1 MASKSPPQPAS
12 AGTAASASSA
22 AVATSASFNSPTFV
36 RKTLTT
42 VFIALLIDILAFTII
57 LPLYPRIL
65 EHYEAVDGKD
75 ESSLYF
81 HMRSQ
86 IQSFR
91 HTLGVSSS
99 GFDII
104 LFGGALGSLFSF
116 LQFISSPII
125 GSLSDAYGRRQVL
138 LLSMVG
144 NAVSMLL
151 WIFSRSFG
159 VFVCSRIV
167 GGLTEGNV
175 QMSIAVISDVTTAE
189 TRSKGLALV
198 GIAFSL
204 GFTVGP
210 PLGAYFTSVDLLQLF
225 PFLSGLPLNQ
235 YSSPALFAF
244 VLIMIETAY
253 LYIALPETRDYHKLA
268 ITSTKTPSTSASTA
282 TATTTTTT
290 TTTTRKTRDASVG
303 PSPPNGVNTTTTQ
316 QRSKTRINTLS
327 TLHFLFLF
335 FFSGMEFTLTFL
347 THDRFAFTHARQGRL
362 LAFIGVL
369 SALVQGGYT
378 RRIHTHTRF
387 TERGLVAQGIASASL
402 GLATLGFCAV
412 GSGKNDGGGGGV
424 WWLYTGCAFLAFTSG
439 TVVTGLTALASYETG
454 ARKGDHDDDAVGE
467 YEEVGGSGGS
477 RNSEKKGGGDR
488 GRVLGR
494 FRSVGQLGRALGPLF
509 ACTTYWVF
517 GSRCAYGFG
526 AGAMACVACATWMFA
541 PAGAAAA
548 KRRAASTTTT
558 TTAARSKKE
567 L

>member
-22 AVATSASFNSPTFV
+22 AVATSPSFNSPTFV

-65 EHYEAVDGKD
+65 EYYEAVDGKD

-210 PLGAYFTSVDLLQLF
+210 PLGAYFTSVDLLQVF

-253 LYIALPETRDYHKLA
+253 LYVALPETRDYHKLA
-268 ITSTKTPSTSASTA
+268 TTTSTKTPSTLASTA
-282 TATTTTTT
+282 TATA
-290 TTTTRKTRDASVG
+290 TRKTRDASVG
-303 PSPPNGVNTTTTQ
+303 PSPAPINGVNNTPTT

-327 TLHFLFLF
+327 TVHFLFLF

-378 RRIHTHTRF
+378 RRIHTQARF
-387 TERGLVAQGIASASL
+387 TERGLVAQGIAAASL
-402 GLATLGFCAV
+402 GLAILGFCAV
-412 GSGKNDGGGGGV
+412 GGTNDGGGGGV
-424 WWLYTGCAFLAFTSG
+424 WWLYAGCAFLAFTSG

-454 ARKGDHDDDAVGE
+454 ARKDNDPNDDAVGE
-467 YEEVGGSGGS
+467 YEEVGSGDS
-477 RNSEKKGGGDR
+477 RSREKGGGGDR

-548 KRRAASTTTT
+548 KRRAAATTT
-558 TTAARSKKE
+558 TTAPTTTWSKKE